1 MQTMRDLES
10 ILKKAKKALQ
20 KLLIQPI
27 VKGLLVLE
35 QWVFI
40 LIYKIKTYPLRES
53 SRLAS
58 TINYLSSSK
67 ELLFLHLEDLLYY
80 GGKLLIFLILVL
92 GIAISLLLHLMLVP
106 VLFVG
111 ELLHPSNP
119 SGLTS
124 SLIKRYLE
132 AIKSKTKISKNSSTK
147 K

>member
-1 MQTMRDLES
+1 MQTMKDLKS
-10 ILKKAKKALQ
+10 TLKKVKKALQ

-40 LIYKIKTYPLRES
+40 LIYKIKTFPLRES
-53 SRLAS
+53 SRLES

-111 ELLHPSNP
+111 ELLRPSSL

-124 SLIKRYLE
+124 SLTKRYLE
-132 AIKSKTKISKNSSTK
+132 ATKLEIKTSKNSSTK